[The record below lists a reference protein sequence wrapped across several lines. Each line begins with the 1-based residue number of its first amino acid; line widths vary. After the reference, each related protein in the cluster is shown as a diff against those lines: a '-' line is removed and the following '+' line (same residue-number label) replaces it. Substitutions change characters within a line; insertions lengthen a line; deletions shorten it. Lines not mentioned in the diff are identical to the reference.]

1 MLLSQT
7 RLLQFRYTK
16 ICNSSQLKAG
26 NPPIKVLEFDCEN
39 GVRILNEPKR
49 LKHFF
54 FKKVA
59 HSTFCCLLSLQDL
72 CTPGAW
78 APTCSLAPERRMMNG
93 APLR

>member
-49 LKHFF
+49 LKHYFL
-54 FKKVA
+54 KRLLTPPSVA
-59 HSTFCCLLSLQDL
+59 CCHSRICVRLGHGHK
-72 CTPGAW
+72 PAAW
-78 APTCSLAPERRMMNG
+78 NRRG
-93 APLR
+93 G